1 MEDLDSGALGISGV
15 KGENLQENV
24 YKNNIKNT
32 GLDGALV
39 DHRQENHQESFKLLS
54 DTDNEYH
61 SAIDISPF
69 TDKKQVGEKMNKR
82 VRKGSHLDWKIHNVA
97 GGCFSDITPL
107 FSKDEKRILIA
118 LGSFVKV
125 YDVKTGI
132 CMQTIG
138 ELDQRNNIDLPKI
151 TCMIADPSNEY
162 RIYLSYEDGS
172 IKLWDWTDNTM
183 LRCRQTRKKI
193 HTIVTSPLDPSS
205 VYAVLEQSS
214 DPSNSY
220 NFSIS
225 AKSSSKK
232 MYEVYCYTFP
242 SINSNSTKIT
252 RSQRIIKFKAYVGM
266 SISNDGKILVI
277 GNTHSMYICK
287 KMNSENKR
295 SSWEIRKFNT
305 DGVINTLAIHNDHV
319 AIGDHEGK
327 LLIYYNILKFQEPIT
342 RTFHWHPQPF
352 SALNWI
358 LEGSYIL
365 TGGKESVLVFWQL
378 RTGNKQFL
386 PRLGS
391 PIKKIGISPSNSS
404 YTILLE
410 NNSIKVI
417 NAIDLKANI
426 EISGVQIGKNISQ
439 RLPSIVHPITKN
451 IIFACQSLFSST
463 FLQSYDILG
472 DHQVYKTEIIRMF
485 HLETL
490 EKNGLTISKPKI
502 THISLLM
509 DGLWMATVDEWE
521 SLNEDYDLYEEN
533 TEIYLKFWK
542 WDSTNKKWDLNTRID
557 SPHGLGKKV
566 NGLHASPNKKK
577 FSTIGS
583 DGSLKIWK
591 LKVKNENA
599 TVKTEIWVC
608 QKVIRYTRISHD
620 SSKQNEIF
628 CMTWTLDGSMIV
640 LGCRNIL
647 LIVNEQLGTICH
659 TVNNLYRGKIVFL
672 EALGAFIIIVTK
684 KNILVW
690 DILRATT
697 RWCLDIPKIYQSL
710 KDFCLAADHAN
721 QLFAISFNDPKEH
734 NSKLYIFKITSPI
747 PIFLKQHPH
756 KIITLNHIPLNSSF
770 SSFIFLDLSGH
781 FFSLATDDMAFIKK
795 NDSEPIQDNQH
806 NLSNIYGA
814 TLNRTI
820 KPLPEDDMRSK
831 IVSMEALSVIFDKPA
846 YTMPSL
852 TTLLEETMKWIGEP
866 PLKPFSKAFYSGIQ
880 EKE

>member
-1 MEDLDSGALGISGV
+1 MEINDELISY
-15 KGENLQENV
+15 KEENKE
-24 YKNNIKNT
+24 
-32 GLDGALV
+32 
-39 DHRQENHQESFKLLS
+39 ESMELLS
-54 DTDNEYH
+54 ETDNEYH

-69 TDKKQVGEKMNKR
+69 TAKKEIQKKNNIIKKNVKKISYLE
-82 VRKGSHLDWKIHNVA
+82 WKIQNVA
-97 GGCFSDITPL
+97 GGSFSDITPI
-107 FSKDEKRILIA
+107 FTKDEKRILIA

-125 YDVKTGI
+125 YDIKTGI
-132 CMQTIG
+132 CIQTIG

-151 TCMIADPSNEY
+151 TSMILDPSNEY
-162 RIYLSYEDGS
+162 RIYLSYEEGS
-172 IKLWDWTDNTM
+172 IKLWDWTDNSI

-193 HTIVTSPLDPSS
+193 HTIITSPLDPSS
-205 VYAVLEQSS
+205 IYAVLENSS
-214 DPSNSY
+214 DSSNLH
-220 NFSIS
+220 NFPIS
-225 AKSSSKK
+225 TKSLYKK
-232 MYEVYCYTFP
+232 IYEVYCYTFP
-242 SINSNSTKIT
+242 SINSNSTKII
-252 RSQRIIKFKAYVGM
+252 RSQRIIKFKAYVGI
-266 SISNDGKILVI
+266 SISHDGKILVI
-277 GNTHSMYICK
+277 GNTHSIYICK
-287 KMNSENKR
+287 KTNFENKQ

-305 DGVINTLAIHNDHV
+305 GSVINTLVIHDDHV
-319 AIGDHEGK
+319 AVGDNEGK
-327 LLIYYNILKFQEPIT
+327 LLIYYNILKFEEPII

-358 LEGSYIL
+358 LQGSYIL

-378 RTGNKQFL
+378 KTGNKQFL

-391 PIKKIGISPSNSS
+391 PIKKIGVSRTNSF
-404 YTILLE
+404 YAILLE
-410 NNSIKVI
+410 NNSIKII
-417 NAIDLKANI
+417 NAIDLKANT
-426 EISGVQIGKNISQ
+426 EISGVQIGKDISQ

-463 FLQSYDILG
+463 FLQSYDIVG
-472 DHQVYKTEIIRMF
+472 DYQVYKTEIIRMF

-490 EKNGLTISKPKI
+490 EKNGSIISKPKI

-533 TEIYLKFWK
+533 TEIYLKFWR

-599 TVKTEIWVC
+599 TVKTEIWIC
-608 QKVIRYTRISHD
+608 HKVIRYTRISDD

-659 TVNNLYRGKIVFL
+659 TVNNLYRGKIIFL
-672 EALGAFIIIVTK
+672 QALGAFIIIITK

-697 RWCLDIPKIYQSL
+697 KWCLDIPKIYQSL

-721 QLFAISFNDPKEH
+721 QLFAISFNNPKEH

-747 PIFLKQHPH
+747 PIFLQQHPH
-756 KIITLNHIPLNSSF
+756 RIIALNHVPLNSSF
-770 SSFIFLDLSGH
+770 SSFIFLDLSGQ
-781 FFSLATDDMAFIKK
+781 FFSLATDDTAFIKK
-795 NDSEPIQDNQH
+795 NDSEPIQENEFS
-806 NLSNIYGA
+806 LSNIYGA
-814 TLNRTI
+814 SLNRTI
-820 KPLPEDDMRSK
+820 KSLPEDDMQFK
-831 IVSMEALSVIFDKPA
+831 IVSMETLSFIFDKPA

-866 PLKPFSKAFYSGIQ
+866 PLKPFSKTFYSENQ
-880 EKE
+880 KKNE